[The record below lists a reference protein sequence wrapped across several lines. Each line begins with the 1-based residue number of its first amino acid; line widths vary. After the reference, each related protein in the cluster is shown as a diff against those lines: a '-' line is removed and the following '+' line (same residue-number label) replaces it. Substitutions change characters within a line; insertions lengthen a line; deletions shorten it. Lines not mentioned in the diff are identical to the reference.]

1 MASDPTSAPNLSHG
15 TSAPFGAAAHN
26 LILPCIFLAAFA
38 FLSHQVG
45 GNMFSNQSSSKR
57 QGSVQNDPE
66 DKEPIGAAYDRPATV
81 RVIRTASEREAVFER
96 SSEIA
101 RKSMAEERRRCDERY
116 ERLRLAR
123 LQAEQQQRQ
132 L

>member
-1 MASDPTSAPNLSHG
+1 
-15 TSAPFGAAAHN
+15 
-26 LILPCIFLAAFA
+26 
-38 FLSHQVG
+38 
-45 GNMFSNQSSSKR
+45 MFSNQIASTHQVPVLNEINK
-57 QGSVQNDPE
+57 Q
-66 DKEPIGAAYDRPATV
+66 EPVGTAQDRPATV

>member
-1 MASDPTSAPNLSHG
+1 
-15 TSAPFGAAAHN
+15 
-26 LILPCIFLAAFA
+26 
-38 FLSHQVG
+38 
-45 GNMFSNQSSSKR
+45 MFSNQIASTH
-57 QGSVQNDPE
+57 QVSVLNETNKQ
-66 DKEPIGAAYDRPATV
+66 EPVETAQDRLPIV
-81 RVIRTASEREAVFER
+81 CVMRTALEREVTFKR

-101 RKSMAEERRRCDERY
+101 RKSMTEERRRCDERY

>member
-1 MASDPTSAPNLSHG
+1 
-15 TSAPFGAAAHN
+15 
-26 LILPCIFLAAFA
+26 
-38 FLSHQVG
+38 
-45 GNMFSNQSSSKR
+45 MFSNQIASTHQR
-57 QGSVQNDPE
+57 SVQNE
-66 DKEPIGAAYDRPATV
+66 TNKQEPVETAQDRPPTV

-96 SSEIA
+96 TSEIA
-101 RKSMAEERRRCDERY
+101 RKSMAEERRRCHERY